1 MRQEDRVVKVW
12 TKLVEKINIYNWEV
26 IIVRVVIVT
35 VIVLALLVVIAMG
48 EELRDFGRTSQDVI
62 RPNRTNVLDKD
73 GDIVYYI
80 ERDRMDT
87 RRSII
92 YNDKGKEVGV
102 IEPDRIRP
110 GGSIIRGTS
119 HFRRFND

>member
-1 MRQEDRVVKVW
+1 MRVA
-12 TKLVEKINIYNWEV
+12 
-26 IIVRVVIVT
+26 IVT

-48 EELRDFGRTSQDVI
+48 EELKDFGRTSQDVM
-62 RPNRTNVLDKD
+62 RLDRTNVINKD
-73 GDIVYYI
+73 GDVVFYI
-80 ERDRMDT
+80 EQDRMDL